1 MQEIKKFFTS
11 RCILFLSILLLG
23 LSIDLGGVLSTKA
36 IALSPYQYQTIHSP
50 DGIGKFYWGREI
62 AQIMGHQGAAWLERP
77 TREREEKPSLVIQAL
92 NLKPTDIVADIGSG
106 TGYFAFRI
114 APQVPEGKVLAID
127 VQPEMLDIINFFK
140 QEDKITNV
148 EPVLGSVTSPNLP
161 AESIDVAI
169 MVDVYHELEYP
180 LEMMNEVVKA
190 LKPGGRV
197 VLVEYRKENP
207 FILIKALHKMTSK
220 QARKEMSAV
229 GLVWQ
234 ETKEFL
240 PQQHFMVFQKPSI

>member
-1 MQEIKKFFTS
+1 MQKIQKFF
-11 RCILFLSILLLG
+11 FLSILLLG
-23 LSIDLGGVLSTKA
+23 LGIAPSGILNAEA

-114 APQVPEGKVLAID
+114 APQVPEGKVLAVD

-207 FILIKALHKMTSK
+207 FILIKALHKMASK